1 MDETS
6 GKEMQA
12 LLLSLAKS
20 IYYTITRLIFYDFP
34 PHLLLFP
41 FFQFL
46 FLGNAQQ
53 VQLLRLLIYT
63 AAREGAQQF
72 IEMILSTSAGRLV
85 FNAYKDSQPL
95 PEVVARDHGHNETAC
110 YLEGVTRRYIIHRI
124 ES

>member
-1 MDETS
+1 MRRA
-6 GKEMQA
+6 GKKIQA
-12 LLLSLAKS
+12 PLLGLAKS
-20 IYYTITRLIFYDFP
+20 IYYIITRLIFYDFP
-34 PHLLLFP
+34 LHFPLFP

-46 FLGNAQQ
+46 FPGNAQQ
-53 VQLLRLLIYT
+53 VQFLRLLIYN

-85 FNAYKDSQPL
+85 FNAYKDSPPL

-110 YLEGVTRRYIIHRI
+110 YLEGMTKRYIIHRI

>member
-1 MDETS
+1 
-6 GKEMQA
+6 MQA
-12 LLLSLAKS
+12 PLLGSAKS
-20 IYYTITRLIFYDFP
+20 IYYIITRLIFYDFP
-34 PHLLLFP
+34 LHFPLFP

-46 FLGNAQQ
+46 FPGNAQQ
-53 VQLLRLLIYT
+53 VQFLRLLIYN

-85 FNAYKDSQPL
+85 FNAYKDSRTL
-95 PEVVARDHGHNETAC
+95 PEVVARDHGHNKTAC

>member
-1 MDETS
+1 
-6 GKEMQA
+6 MQA

-20 IYYTITRLIFYDFP
+20 IYYTITRLIFFDFP
-34 PHLLLFP
+34 LYLLLFP

-95 PEVVARDHGHNETAC
+95 PEVVARDHGQNETAC